1 MERPGPWPMTFG
13 SESITPRPERTGE
26 ASTRTDGFGA
36 DLLAVLR
43 DHRLFIA
50 LILGY
55 TGAGWLTTVLIGA
68 QERFAPFLYS
78 QTMGIVMALFLV
90 AFFGGYPIY
99 VMAVVRPKRLTA
111 YVVANMRDRFLTRRR
126 LLGAL
131 PVLVFIPVFLGAFTS
146 LKTLIPVINPYGWD
160 VAFAGWDRLL
170 HGGLDPWRLLQPLLG
185 HPLIS
190 ASINVTYNSWL
201 VVLYIVLLWQTFSA
215 RDPRLRMRFLLT
227 FVLAWI
233 VLGTIA
239 ATALSSA
246 GPVYF
251 GRVTGVEDPFAPL
264 MAYLRSVNEIYPV
277 GALNAQEYLW
287 KIYQDGGYAPG
298 SGISAM
304 PSLHVAMVFLFALV
318 GWRSG
323 PVAGIALTAYAVI
336 IFIGSVHLGWHY
348 AIDGYLGI
356 AGVWLIW
363 KFAGFVLGRPAPA
376 PGRERS
382 VVSDRT

>member
-1 MERPGPWPMTFG
+1 MTFG
-13 SESITPRPERTGE
+13 SESIEPQSERTGE
-26 ASTRTDGFGA
+26 ARPKTGSFGA

-43 DHRLFIA
+43 DHGLFIP
-50 LILGY
+50 LVLGY
-55 TGAGWLTTVLIGA
+55 TLAGWVTTSLLSAG
-68 QERFAPFLYS
+68 ESPRLYS
-78 QTMGIVMALFLV
+78 RTLTVIIGLSLL

-111 YVVANMRDRFLTRRR
+111 YIVANMRDRFLTHRR
-126 LLGAL
+126 LLAAL
-131 PVLVFIPVFLGAFTS
+131 PVYVFIPAFFGVFTS
-146 LKTLIPVINPYGWD
+146 LKSLIPVMNPYGWD
-160 VAFAGWDRLL
+160 VAFAEWDRVL
-170 HGGLDPWRLLQPLLG
+170 HGGVDPWRLLQPLLG
-185 HPLIS
+185 YPLIT
-190 ASINVTYNSWL
+190 AAINVTYNSWGFM
-201 VVLYIVLLWQTFSA
+201 LYIILLWQTFST
-215 RDPRLRMRFLLT
+215 RSPRLRMQFLLT

-239 ATALSSA
+239 ATALSSV

-264 MAYLRSVNEIYPV
+264 MAYLQSVAEIYPV

-287 KIYQDGGYAPG
+287 KVYQEGGYALG

-323 PVAGIALTAYAVI
+323 RVPRIVLTAYAVI
-336 IFIGSVHLGWHY
+336 IMIGSVHLGWHY

-356 AGVWLIW
+356 AGTWLIW
-363 KFAGFVLGRPAPA
+363 KFAGFVLGPRAPS
-376 PGRERS
+376 PGGGNGWS
-382 VVSDRT
+382 

>member
-1 MERPGPWPMTFG
+1 MTFG
-13 SESITPRPERTGE
+13 SGSIKPQSERTGE
-26 ASTRTDGFGA
+26 APPKTGGFGA

-43 DHRLFIA
+43 DHGPFIA

-55 TGAGWLTTVLIGA
+55 TLAGWVTTSLLGA
-68 QERFAPFLYS
+68 EESPLLYS
-78 QTMGIVMALFLV
+78 RSLTVIIGVSLL

-111 YVVANMRDRFLTRRR
+111 YIVTNMRDRFLTHRR
-126 LLGAL
+126 LLAAL
-131 PVLVFIPVFLGAFTS
+131 PVFVFMPMFFGVVTS

-160 VAFAGWDRLL
+160 VAFAEWDRVL
-170 HGGLDPWRLLQPLLG
+170 HGGFHPWELLQPLLG
-185 HPLIS
+185 YPLIT
-190 ASINVTYNSWL
+190 AAINVTYNSWAL
-201 VVLYIVLLWQTFSA
+201 VFYIVLLWQTFST
-215 RDPRLRMRFLLT
+215 RNPRLRMQFLLT

-251 GRVTGVEDPFAPL
+251 GRITGVEDPFAPL
-264 MAYLRSVNEIYPV
+264 MAYLQSVNEIYPV
-277 GALNAQEYLW
+277 GALNIQEYLW
-287 KIYQDGGYAPG
+287 KVYQEGGYALG

-323 PVAGIALTAYAVI
+323 SVPGIVLTVYAVI

-356 AGVWLIW
+356 AGTWLIW
-363 KFAGFVLGRPAPA
+363 KFADFVLGPRAVS
-376 PGRERS
+376 PGGGNG
-382 VVSDRT
+382 

>member
-1 MERPGPWPMTFG
+1 MTSHSEQLESASEQSGEIRPQ
-13 SESITPRPERTGE
+13 
-26 ASTRTDGFGA
+26 AVGFGA

-43 DHRLFIA
+43 DHGLFIA

-55 TGAGWLTTVLIGA
+55 TAAGWVTTSLINVS
-68 QERFAPFLYS
+68 ERFVPLLYS
-78 QTMGIVMALFLV
+78 ETMALVLPVFLL

-111 YVVANMRDRFLTRRR
+111 YIVANMRDRFLTRRR

-131 PVLVFIPVFLGAFTS
+131 PVFVFIPVFFGVVTS
-146 LKTLIPVINPYGWD
+146 LKSLIPAMNPYAWD
-160 VAFAGWDRLL
+160 VTFTAWDRIL
-170 HGGLDPWRLLQPLLG
+170 HGGFHPWQLLQPLLG

-190 ASINVTYNSWL
+190 ASINLTYNFWL
-201 VVLYIVLLWQTFSA
+201 VALYIVLLWQAFST
-215 RDPRLRMRFLLT
+215 RNPRLRMQFLIT

-251 GRVTGVEDPFAPL
+251 GRITGVADPFAPL
-264 MAYLRSVNEIYPV
+264 MAYLQSVNEIYPV
-277 GALNAQEYLW
+277 GALNAQELLW
-287 KIYQDGGYAPG
+287 KIYQGGGNAPG

-323 PVAGIALTAYAVI
+323 TVPGIVLTAYAVV

-348 AIDGYLGI
+348 AIDGYVGI
-356 AGVWLIW
+356 AGTWLIW
-363 KFAGFVLGRPAPA
+363 KFAGFVLGRGEREPDAARAPFRPAI
-376 PGRERS
+376 
-382 VVSDRT
+382 

>member
-1 MERPGPWPMTFG
+1 MTFRSDTVEPT
-13 SESITPRPERTGE
+13 SEQTGE
-26 ASTRTDGFGA
+26 VRPQAVGFGA

-55 TGAGWLTTVLIGA
+55 TALGWVATSLLGAE
-68 QERFAPFLYS
+68 ERFGQLLYS
-78 QTMGIVMALFLV
+78 RTFAVIVGVFGV
-90 AFFGGYPIY
+90 AFFGGYPLY

-111 YVVANMRDRFLTRRR
+111 YIVANMRERFLTRRR
-126 LLGAL
+126 LLAAL
-131 PVLVFIPVFLGAFTS
+131 PVFVFMPIFLGAFTS
-146 LKTLIPVINPYGWD
+146 LKSLIPVMNPYSWD
-160 VAFAGWDRLL
+160 VTFTEWDRIL
-170 HGGLDPWRLLQPLLG
+170 HGGLDPWQLLQPLLG

-190 ASINVTYNSWL
+190 ASINLTYNSWL
-201 VVLYIVLLWQTFSA
+201 AVLYIVLLWQTFST
-215 RDPRLRMRFLLT
+215 RDTRLRMQFLLT

-233 VLGTIA
+233 VLGTVA

-251 GRVTGVEDPFAPL
+251 GRVTGVSDPFAPL

-277 GALNAQEYLW
+277 GALNAQEFLWQIYLE
-287 KIYQDGGYAPG
+287 GGYAPG

-323 PVAGIALTAYAVI
+323 RVPGIVLTVYAVI
-336 IFIGSVHLGWHY
+336 ILIGSVHLGWHY

-356 AGVWLIW
+356 AGTWLIW
-363 KFAGFVLGRPAPA
+363 KFAGLALGRPAAA
-376 PGRERS
+376 PGRERAA
-382 VVSDRT
+382 VGDRT

>member
-1 MERPGPWPMTFG
+1 MTGTPPWPMTFG
-13 SESITPRPERTGE
+13 SESVEPTSEQTGE
-26 ASTRTDGFGA
+26 VRPQAVGFGA

-43 DHRLFIA
+43 DHGLFIA
-50 LILGY
+50 LVLGY
-55 TGAGWLTTVLIGA
+55 TLAGWVTTSLLGA
-68 QERFAPFLYS
+68 EERFGPLLYS
-78 QTMGIVMALFLV
+78 RTLAVIIGVFLV

-111 YVVANMRDRFLTRRR
+111 YIVANMRDRFLTRRR
-126 LLGAL
+126 LLAAL
-131 PVLVFIPVFLGAFTS
+131 PVFVFIPVFLGAFTS
-146 LKTLIPVINPYGWD
+146 LKSLIPVMNPYGWD
-160 VAFAGWDRLL
+160 VTFTEWDRIL
-170 HGGLDPWRLLQPLLG
+170 HGGLDPWQLLQPLLG

-190 ASINVTYNSWL
+190 ASINLTYNSWL
-201 VVLYIVLLWQTFSA
+201 AVLYIVLLWQTFST
-215 RDPRLRMRFLLT
+215 RNPRLRMQFLLT

-251 GRVTGVEDPFAPL
+251 GRITGVEDPFAPL

-277 GALNAQEYLW
+277 GALNAQEFLW
-287 KIYQDGGYAPG
+287 KIYQGGGNAPG

-323 PVAGIALTAYAVI
+323 PVPGIVLTAYAVV

-348 AIDGYLGI
+348 AIDGYVGI
-356 AGVWLIW
+356 AGTWLIW
-363 KFAGFVLGRPAPA
+363 KFAGFVLGPRAPGSAGVPFRPA
-376 PGRERS
+376 G
-382 VVSDRT
+382 

>member
-1 MERPGPWPMTFG
+1 MTFG
-13 SESITPRPERTGE
+13 SESIEPTSEQTGE
-26 ASTRTDGFGA
+26 VRPQAVGFGV

-43 DHRLFIA
+43 DHGLFIA
-50 LILGY
+50 LVLGY
-55 TGAGWLTTVLIGA
+55 TLAGWVTTSLLGA
-68 QERFAPFLYS
+68 EERFGPLLYS
-78 QTMGIVMALFLV
+78 RTLAVIIGVFLV

-111 YVVANMRDRFLTRRR
+111 YIVANMRDRFLTRRR
-126 LLGAL
+126 LLAAL
-131 PVLVFIPVFLGAFTS
+131 PVFVLIPVFLGAFTS
-146 LKTLIPVINPYGWD
+146 LKSLIPVMNPYGWD
-160 VAFAGWDRLL
+160 VTFAAWDRIL

-190 ASINVTYNSWL
+190 ASINLSYNSWL
-201 VVLYIVLLWQTFSA
+201 AVLYIVLLWQAFST
-215 RDPRLRMRFLLT
+215 RNPRLRMQFLLT

-251 GRVTGVEDPFAPL
+251 GRVTGVEDPFVPL
-264 MAYLRSVNEIYPV
+264 MAYLQSVNEIYPV

-287 KIYQDGGYAPG
+287 KIYQEGGYAPG

-304 PSLHVAMVFLFALV
+304 PSLHVAMVFLFALL

-323 PVAGIALTAYAVI
+323 PVAGIVLTAYAVI

-356 AGVWLIW
+356 AGTWLIW
-363 KFAGFVLGRPAPA
+363 KFAGFVLGPRAPS
-376 PGRERS
+376 PGRQR
-382 VVSDRT
+382 VVVRDQA